1 MLITKLDGNKEVFDS
16 SKLRRS
22 LIKAGISEAEC
33 NKVIQKI
40 ESELKE
46 GMSTSLIYQRAYALL
61 KKQEKGIAARY
72 SMKRAVLDMGPSGF
86 PFEQFIAEI
95 FKKRGYSTEVGKMIK
110 GACAEHEVDLYA
122 RKNGKN
128 IAAEMKFHNKLG
140 IKSDLKVA
148 LYVHAR
154 FEDIQANNSSN
165 AISIDERW
173 LVTNTKF
180 TRNAI
185 RYSKCVGLHTVSWS
199 DPSSGNLND
208 LIEESG
214 IQPLTSLTTLSKQ
227 EKKALMERDIVL
239 CRSLSEKQ
247 DVMKNLGFSDN
258 KIETVLS
265 ESQSLCGSPNT
276 K

>member
-1 MLITKLDGNKEVFDS
+1 MLITKLDGNKEAFDS
-16 SKLRRS
+16 SKLRAS
-22 LIKAGISEAEC
+22 LIKAGTSEAEC
-33 NKVIQKI
+33 DKVIQKI

-46 GMSTSLIYQRAYALL
+46 GMNTSLIYRRAYTLL

-72 SMKRAVLDMGPSGF
+72 SMKRAVLDLGPSGF

-95 FKKRGYSTEVGKMIK
+95 FKKWGYSTEVGKIIK
-110 GACAEHEVDLYA
+110 GACAKHEIDLYA
-122 RKNGKN
+122 HKDGKN

-154 FEDIQANNSSN
+154 FEDIQANSSN
-165 AISIDERW
+165 TSPIDERW

-180 TRNAI
+180 THNAI
-185 RYSKCVGLHTVSWS
+185 KYSKCVGLRTVSWS
-199 DPSSGNLND
+199 DPPSGNLNN

-227 EKKALMERDIVL
+227 EKRALMERDVVL
-239 CRSLSEKQ
+239 CRSLFEKQ
-247 DVMKNLGFSDN
+247 DMMKSLGFSDS

-265 ESQSLCGSPNT
+265 ESRSLCGSRNT